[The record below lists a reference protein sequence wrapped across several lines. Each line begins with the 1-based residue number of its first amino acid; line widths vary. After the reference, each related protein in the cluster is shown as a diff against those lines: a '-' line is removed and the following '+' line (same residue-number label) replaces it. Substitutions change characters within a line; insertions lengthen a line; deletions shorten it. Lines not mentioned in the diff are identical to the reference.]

1 MSFESQIK
9 EWVRLDNEL
18 RIYNEKI
25 RQIREK
31 KSQIVESLKETNT
44 FSEQLNNKT
53 INISDGKLKF
63 SNTKVTSPIT
73 FKYIDATLKKIIRNE
88 EQVGKII
95 QYLKENR
102 EFKLVPEIKRFS

>member
-9 EWVRLDNEL
+9 EWVRLDNEM

-31 KSQIVESLKETNT
+31 KSQIVESLKEANT
-44 FSEQLNNKT
+44 FSEQLHNKT

-63 SNTKVTSPIT
+63 SNTKVSSPIT
-73 FKYIDATLKKIIRNE
+73 FKYIDATLKRIIRNE
-88 EQVGKII
+88 EQVEKII
-95 QYLKENR
+95 HYLKENR
-102 EFKLVPEIKRFS
+102 EIKLVPEIKRLP

>member
-9 EWVRLDNEL
+9 EWVRLDNEM

-31 KSQIVESLKETNT
+31 KAQIVESLKEANL
-44 FSEQLNNKT
+44 FSEQLHNKT

-63 SNTKVTSPIT
+63 SNTKVSTPIT
-73 FKYIDATLKKIIRNE
+73 FKYIDATLKRIIRNE
-88 EQVGKII
+88 EQVEKII
-95 QYLKENR
+95 RYLKENR
-102 EFKLVPEIKRFS
+102 DFKLVPEIKRFS